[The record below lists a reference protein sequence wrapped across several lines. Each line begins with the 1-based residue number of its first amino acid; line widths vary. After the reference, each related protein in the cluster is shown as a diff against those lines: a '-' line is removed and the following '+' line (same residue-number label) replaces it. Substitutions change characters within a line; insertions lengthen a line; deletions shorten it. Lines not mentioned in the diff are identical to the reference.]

1 MDSKGSRTPLILQGA
16 ASLQSLMSDM
26 FLPSKGLFFF
36 PSTAE
41 ALNPCIFLTWPFK
54 KLHFSPPR
62 HYVLRNKLPGNF
74 KKGVRLVWRRT
85 FLIRALTEEDSSN
98 DGAFDLAPLDNIP
111 PYERQVRRLPKDKR
125 MFSSTVE
132 KFENIPEF
140 WLTFKES
147 SRVAGSSADI
157 SLTFSCWMLL
167 SILE

>member
-36 PSTAE
+36 PLHCRSFE
-41 ALNPCIFLTWPFK
+41 SLHISHLTFQK
-54 KLHFSPPR
+54 IAFFPPR

-125 MFSSTVE
+125 MFSSAAE